1 MSWSKANDFG
11 LRSFLSH
18 ADKFTRK
25 SRFHY
30 PSGDEMSGAERKSSH
45 QYTYAKVAEGD
56 DAPNSGN
63 GDILD
68 AIFADSSEVSDI
80 ALNE

>member
-1 MSWSKANDFG
+1 
-11 LRSFLSH
+11 
-18 ADKFTRK
+18 
-25 SRFHY
+25 
-30 PSGDEMSGAERKSSH
+30 MSGAERKSSH

-80 ALNE
+80 ALNDEYLTSLFARFGWRFIGTNREPER